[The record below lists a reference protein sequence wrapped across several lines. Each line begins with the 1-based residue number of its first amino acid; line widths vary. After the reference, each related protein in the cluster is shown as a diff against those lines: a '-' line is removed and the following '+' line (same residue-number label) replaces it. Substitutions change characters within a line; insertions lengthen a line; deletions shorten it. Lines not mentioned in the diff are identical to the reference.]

1 MTSSAFPHVDRA
13 GADGNRADPLEDVTR
28 PDG

>member
-13 GADGNRADPLEDVTR
+13 GADVNRADPLEHVTR